1 MIPVDKNSKNIS
13 YPAQLGILL
22 GLIGAGLIIGGIVSL
37 GVWLMMTGRPILSMA
52 NDMFKPQYYYA
63 IMAIQAVSTL
73 FMFFIPVY
81 VFALICYRKPAK
93 FLGFNTNI
101 NYKQVL
107 IVIGIL
113 LLTFPLSGALAE
125 LNELIPIPK
134 TWSIKFK
141 AMEDARA
148 LQEAAL
154 ININSF
160 SKYLISLLIIG
171 LLPGLFEEMCFR
183 AGLQNIFVRWFKGP
197 WVAIIFT
204 SILFSLIHVSY
215 YGFLVRFA
223 LGGILGFIFYYSGSL
238 WLSVFF
244 HFLYNGLQV
253 TVLYVVTLSE
263 KKAPKDIEQNFP
275 LWAGVIALFL
285 IIYLFK
291 KFRDYS
297 LAQRQKYV
305 EDDIPNDDFHNWAT
319 AQS

>member
-1 MIPVDKNSKNIS
+1 MIADRNSKNIG
-13 YPAQLGILL
+13 YPAQLGIFL
-22 GLIGAGLIIGGIVSL
+22 GLIGGGVVIGAIISVAI
-37 GVWLMMTGRPILSMA
+37 WMMMTGRPILTMA
-52 NDMFKPQYYYA
+52 DDMLKPQYYYA
-63 IMAIQAVSTL
+63 IMAIQGASTL

-81 VFALICYRKPAK
+81 IFALICYRKPAK
-93 FLGFNTNI
+93 YLGFNTNI
-101 NYKQVL
+101 NYRQVL
-107 IVIGIL
+107 VVIGIL
-113 LLTFPLSGALAE
+113 VLTFPLSGALAE
-125 LNELIPIPK
+125 LNEIIPIPK
-134 TWSIKFK
+134 NWAAKFK

-148 LQEAAL
+148 VQEAAL

-160 SKYLISLLIIG
+160 AKYLVSLFIIG

-197 WVAIIFT
+197 WVAIILT
-204 SILFSLIHVSY
+204 SIVFSLIHISY

-238 WLSVFF
+238 WLSVLF

-253 TVLYVVTLSE
+253 TALYAMTLAG
-263 KKAPKDIEQNFP
+263 KKDSKDIEQHFP
-275 LWAGVIALFL
+275 LWAGIISLVL

-297 LAQRQKYV
+297 ILQKQKEV
-305 EDDIPNDDFHNWAT
+305 EDDIPDDDFHNWAT

>member
-1 MIPVDKNSKNIS
+1 MILADRNSKNIS
-13 YPAQLGILL
+13 YPAQLGIFL
-22 GLIGAGLIIGGIVSL
+22 GLIGAGLIIGGIVS
-37 GVWLMMTGRPILSMA
+37 VIIWLMMTGRPILSMA
-52 NDMFKPQYYYA
+52 DDMFKPQYYYA
-63 IMAIQAVSTL
+63 IMVIQGVSTL

-81 VFALICYRKPAK
+81 IFAMICYRKPAK
-93 FLGFNTNI
+93 YLGFNTHI

-107 IVIGIL
+107 VVIGIL
-113 LLTFPLSGALAE
+113 LLTFPLSSALAE

-134 TWSIKFK
+134 AWSVKFK
-141 AMEDARA
+141 AMEAARA
-148 LQEAAL
+148 LQESAL

-160 SKYLISLLIIG
+160 PKYLVSLLIIG
-171 LLPGLFEEMCFR
+171 FLPGLFEEVCFR

-197 WVAIIFT
+197 WVAIILT
-204 SILFSLIHVSY
+204 SILFSLIHISY

-238 WLSVFF
+238 WLSVLF

-253 TVLYVVTLSE
+253 TALYVVTLSG
-263 KKAPKDIEQNFP
+263 KKAPKDIEQNLP

-297 LAQRQKYV
+297 LAQREKFV
-305 EDDIPNDDFHNWAT
+305 EDDIPDDDFHNWAT

>member
-1 MIPVDKNSKNIS
+1 V
-13 YPAQLGILL
+13 
-22 GLIGAGLIIGGIVSL
+22 
-37 GVWLMMTGRPILSMA
+37 
-52 NDMFKPQYYYA
+52 
-63 IMAIQAVSTL
+63 IQGVSTL

-81 VFALICYRKPAK
+81 IFALICYRKPAK

-101 NYKQVL
+101 NYKQVV

-113 LLTFPLSGALAE
+113 LLTFPLSAALAE
-125 LNELIPIPK
+125 LNELIPIPQS
-134 TWSIKFK
+134 WAVKFK

-160 SKYLISLLIIG
+160 TKYLVSLFIIA
-171 LLPGLFEEMCFR
+171 LLPGLFEEVCFR

-197 WVAIIFT
+197 WVAILLT
-204 SILFSLIHVSY
+204 SILFSIIHISY

-238 WLSVFF
+238 WLSVLF

-253 TVLYVVTLSE
+253 TALYVVTLSG

-275 LWAGVIALFL
+275 LWAGVIALFV

-297 LAQRQKYV
+297 LLQREKYV
-305 EDDIPNDDFHNWAT
+305 EDDIPDDDFHNWAT